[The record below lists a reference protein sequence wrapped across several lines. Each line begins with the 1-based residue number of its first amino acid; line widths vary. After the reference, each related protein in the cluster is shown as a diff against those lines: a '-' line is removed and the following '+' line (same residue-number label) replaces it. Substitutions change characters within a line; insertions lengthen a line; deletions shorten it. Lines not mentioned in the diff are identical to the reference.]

1 VYDKKLRDIRLFLD
15 SAPGDIEESADSQY
29 CFDLVEELAIE
40 VLDSRFSEFEDGL
53 LEEFLL
59 QYLLLRRYEYQ
70 LVDMDY
76 PDPVER

>member
-1 VYDKKLRDIRLFLD
+1 MYNKELRKIRLLLD
-15 SAPGDIEESADSQY
+15 SIPGEDNETDDNQY

-70 LVDMDY
+70 LVDMDC